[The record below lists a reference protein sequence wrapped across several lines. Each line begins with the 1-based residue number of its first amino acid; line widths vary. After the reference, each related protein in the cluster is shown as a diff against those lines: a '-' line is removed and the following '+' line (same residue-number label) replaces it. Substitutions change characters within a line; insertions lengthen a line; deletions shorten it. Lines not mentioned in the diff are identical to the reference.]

1 MNENTNTP
9 QTHPP
14 LEIEVKIQALRTDG
28 NRLADVSVC
37 LNGCFAIKGVRIV
50 NGSNG
55 PFVSMPSYK
64 SGNQYRDICF
74 PCTKEFK
81 QEFDRVVLDAY
92 RQQLTQVPQQRQEAP
107 VAPAQSG
114 PTMSM

>member
-1 MNENTNTP
+1 MNEHTD
-9 QTHPP
+9 QTYPP
-14 LEIEVKIQALRTDG
+14 VDIEVKINALRTEG
-28 NRLADVSVC
+28 SRLADASVC

-64 SGNQYRDICF
+64 SGDQYRDICF

-81 QEFDRVVLDAY
+81 QEFDRAVLDAY
-92 RQQLTQVPQQRQEAP
+92 QQQLTQLPQRREQQEQQEQGG
-107 VAPAQSG
+107 PA
-114 PTMSM
+114 MSM

>member
-1 MNENTNTP
+1 MSTTP
-9 QTHPP
+9 NPTSPM
-14 LEIEVKIQALRTDG
+14 EIEVKIYASRAEG
-28 NRLADVSVC
+28 SRLADASVC

-64 SGNQYRDICF
+64 AGNQYRDVCF

-81 QEFDRVVLDAY
+81 QTFDRAVLDAY
-92 RQQLTQVPQQRQEAP
+92 QQQMTQAQEP
-107 VAPAQSG
+107 LEPSG